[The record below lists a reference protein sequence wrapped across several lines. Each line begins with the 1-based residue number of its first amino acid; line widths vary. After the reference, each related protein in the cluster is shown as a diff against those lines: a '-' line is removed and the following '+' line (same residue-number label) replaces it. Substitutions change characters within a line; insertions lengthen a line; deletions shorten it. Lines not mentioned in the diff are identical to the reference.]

1 MTKYK
6 KQYTGKIVDI
16 YDVMF
21 GNFEAEVLD
30 HVGGVCIAAEDTDNN
45 FYLVEQFRYGVAK
58 KMLEFP
64 AGLTDPG
71 EMPEDTAIR
80 ELREEIGYLASN
92 LVPLGHTYASPAYL
106 NEKIH
111 LFYASDLKFV
121 GQDLDE
127 NEELTVIKK
136 DLNWIKDKIMSN
148 EITDSKTIALYSRL
162 DHYLNEIKNT
172 EKE

>member
-6 KQYTGKIVDI
+6 KRYTGKIVDI

-21 GNFEAEVLD
+21 GTFEAEVLD
-30 HVGGVCIAAEDTDNN
+30 HVGGICVAAEDEDNN

-58 KMLEFP
+58 NMIEFP
-64 AGLTDPG
+64 AGLTDLG
-71 EMPEDTAIR
+71 EMPEDTALR
-80 ELREEIGYLASN
+80 ELQEEIGFLASN

-106 NEKIH
+106 NEKIF

-136 DLNWIKDKIMSN
+136 DLKWIKDKIMSN

-162 DHYLNEIKNT
+162 DHYLNEVK
-172 EKE
+172 